1 MRVFGPE
8 LNESLLAAVARGV
21 TLSTPREASVLE
33 FFAGAVAASGRMC
46 SLEGGL
52 DVLPRALADRLD
64 VRLGAR
70 VTGVQRDGAGVRVHL
85 GSGQVEHADACVLTT
100 SFVEAVELYPALST
114 TSCAARHGCT
124 TKPLA
129 WVMLAGGGGMADTK
143 KTAAMLLDALAALD
157 PLQRREVAAILR
169 TGAETFAGV
178 PDGEHTAHAL
188 RMLAHMLDSG

>member
-114 TSCAARHGCT
+114 TSCAASAWLHYKASCVGHAGRRRSHGRYQE
-124 TKPLA
+124 
-129 WVMLAGGGGMADTK
+129 DRRD
-143 KTAAMLLDALAALD
+143 AA
-157 PLQRREVAAILR
+157 RRPGRPGPVAAAR
-169 TGAETFAGV
+169 GRRNSADWCRDVRRGAG
-178 PDGEHTAHAL
+178 
-188 RMLAHMLDSG
+188 R